1 MGVKLMT
8 GATGEQNIQAA
19 DDRECLAG
27 ITGLDSYVFP
37 TGSQLKA
44 TLVDANTVTIGT
56 GAGSLQGSRF
66 RCSTTTTVNI
76 QSGTQGQFRH
86 DIVGLHFSRETSGL
100 EGLEFQVLT
109 GEPATSEGAAEDP
122 AYTAGDLLKGDVEAF
137 MPLYRVRLSGI
148 NASDPEQLFSVLTP
162 LSTFSNII
170 SPNAWHTA
178 QLKAPTG
185 WSISSSSN
193 TRNQISAYPLLGMV
207 EIVGIFTRAADSTIP
222 TTTICNLNDVGMSA
236 YKPARDL
243 SIPNIIIT
251 SGTGN
256 SAQYKQTNIVIKTN
270 GDIIIGSSQVGRSI
284 AIWTGLFS
292 LAVLH

>member
-86 DIVGLHFSRETSGL
+86 DIIGLHFSRETSGR

-109 GEPATSEGAAEDP
+109 GEPAASEGAAADP
-122 AYTAGDLLKGDVEAF
+122 AYTAGDLLKGDAEAF
-137 MPLYRVRLSGI
+137 MPLYRVKLSGI
-148 NASDPEQLFSVLTP
+148 NTSDPEPMFSVLTP
-162 LSTFSNII
+162 LATLRDSVSNLKSDYVMQTVGTGLFEFCRVGGIVVMNMYNI
-170 SPNAWHTA
+170 TA
-178 QLKAPTG
+178 KVSGSWGTTLVGTVPEGFRPKNQLRQRCQVANYDSDKSSGVWVKSSGEIYVANFGGTG
-185 WSISSSSN
+185 
-193 TRNQISAYPLLGMV
+193 
-207 EIVGIFTRAADSTIP
+207 F
-222 TTTICNLNDVGMSA
+222 
-236 YKPARDL
+236 
-243 SIPNIIIT
+243 
-251 SGTGN
+251 SGTG
-256 SAQYKQTNIVIKTN
+256 A
-270 GDIIIGSSQVGRSI
+270 
-284 AIWTGLFS
+284 FS
-292 LAVLH
+292 CTACWPTA

>member
-76 QSGTQGQFRH
+76 QSGTQGQYRH
-86 DIVGLHFSRETSGL
+86 DIVGLHFSRETSGR

-109 GEPATSEGAAEDP
+109 GEPAASEGAATDP
-122 AYTAGDLLKGDVEAF
+122 AYTAGDLLKGDAEAF
-137 MPLYRVRLSGI
+137 MPLYRVKLSGI
-148 NASDPEQLFSVLTP
+148 NASDPEPMFSVLTP
-162 LSTFSNII
+162 LATLEDSI
-170 SPNAWHTA
+170 SPSFVDCNITNVPTTVCKVGKIVVVTVSGTLKKSVGAWSM
-178 QLKAPTG
+178 LSLSNVLPKARG
-185 WSISSSSN
+185 RFN
-193 TRNQISAYPLLGMV
+193 
-207 EIVGIFTRAADSTIP
+207 STIICQD
-222 TTTICNLNDVGMSA
+222 TTDPRILLTA
-236 YKPARDL
+236 
-243 SIPNIIIT
+243 
-251 SGTGN
+251 SGTDLFIESKGP
-256 SAQYKQTNIVIKTN
+256 SL
-270 GDIIIGSSQVGRSI
+270 SSGT
-284 AIWTGLFS
+284 WTFGQL
-292 LAVLH
+292 VYVCE

>member
-76 QSGTQGQFRH
+76 QSGTQGQYRR
-86 DIVGLHFSRETSGL
+86 DIIGLHFSREASGR

-109 GEPATSEGAAEDP
+109 GEPAASEGAAADP
-122 AYTAGDLLKGDVEAF
+122 AYTAGDLLKGDTEAF
-137 MPLYRVRLSGI
+137 MPLYRVKLSGI
-148 NASDPEQLFSVLTP
+148 NAAGPEPMFSVLTP
-162 LSTFSNII
+162 LATLGDSVSRVLARPGITYNGTVTVPGLKNRASVIVAFARGQYAIMPTADGTHRVSGVTGDNDTLVVTAVATATVSGEQVTFSNAMF
-170 SPNAWHTA
+170 NMF
-178 QLKAPTG
+178 KAPSLG
-185 WSISSSSN
+185 SALAFIAGDKESI
-193 TRNQISAYPLLGMV
+193 
-207 EIVGIFTRAADSTIP
+207 
-222 TTTICNLNDVGMSA
+222 
-236 YKPARDL
+236 
-243 SIPNIIIT
+243 
-251 SGTGN
+251 
-256 SAQYKQTNIVIKTN
+256 
-270 GDIIIGSSQVGRSI
+270 I
-284 AIWTGLFS
+284 AIYG
-292 LAVLH
+292 

>member
-37 TGSQLKA
+37 TGNQLKA

-86 DIVGLHFSRETSGL
+86 DIVGLHFSRETSGR

-109 GEPATSEGAAEDP
+109 GEPAASEGAAEDP
-122 AYTAGDLLKGDVEAF
+122 AYTVGDLLKGDTEAF
-137 MPLYRVRLSGI
+137 MPLYRVKLSGI
-148 NASDPEQLFSVLTP
+148 NADDPEPMFSVLTP
-162 LSTFSNII
+162 LATLGDSVSRDGGWVYLYN
-170 SPNAWHTA
+170 SPTYGKVAYRVKQGICYICVNSVY
-178 QLKAPTG
+178 G
-185 WSISSSSN
+185 
-193 TRNQISAYPLLGMV
+193 ISAGSSWGLPNK
-207 EIVGIFTRAADSTIP
+207 IP
-222 TTTICNLNDVGMSA
+222 AEYCPS
-236 YKPARDL
+236 
-243 SIPNIIIT
+243 
-251 SGTGN
+251 
-256 SAQYKQTNIVIKTN
+256 
-270 GDIIIGSSQVGRSI
+270 IGSMYLPASI
-284 AIWTGLFS
+284 RESNNIAMLWIPGADVANEYPPYIYTMGSSTSSDNTISGMWSWPIG
-292 LAVLH
+292 

>member
-86 DIVGLHFSRETSGL
+86 DIIGLRFSRETSGR

-109 GEPATSEGAAEDP
+109 GKPAASEGAAADP
-122 AYTAGDLLKGDVEAF
+122 AYKAGDLLKGDAKAF
-137 MPLYRVRLSGI
+137 MPLYRVKLRGI
-148 NASDPEQLFSVLTP
+148 NAADPEPMFSVLAPLAALRGSVSHTEVHSGKYNTANGWTATFTP
-162 LSTFSNII
+162 KVDCDVLVLCAVSSVWGYAGGAVTMGVDCPQLEAASKHVGKFSGGDTLYHQLMSWGVFRGAKAGTKYSFKVSMGG
-170 SPNAWHTA
+170 SPQGDMDMA
-178 QLKAPTG
+178 
-185 WSISSSSN
+185 SICM
-193 TRNQISAYPLLGMV
+193 AV
-207 EIVGIFTRAADSTIP
+207 
-222 TTTICNLNDVGMSA
+222 NL
-236 YKPARDL
+236 
-243 SIPNIIIT
+243 
-251 SGTGN
+251 
-256 SAQYKQTNIVIKTN
+256 
-270 GDIIIGSSQVGRSI
+270 
-284 AIWTGLFS
+284 
-292 LAVLH
+292 

>member
-76 QSGTQGQFRH
+76 QSGTQGQYRH
-86 DIVGLHFSRETSGL
+86 DIVGLHFSRETSGR

-109 GEPATSEGAAEDP
+109 GEPAASKGAAADP
-122 AYTAGDLLKGDVEAF
+122 AYTVGDLLKGDAEAF
-137 MPLYRVRLSGI
+137 MPLYRVKLSGI
-148 NASDPEQLFSVLTP
+148 NAADPEPMFSVLTP
-162 LSTFSNII
+162 LATLGDSVSRVLATPHIKYSGTVTVPGLKNRASVIVVFGRKQHGIM
-170 SPNAWHTA
+170 PTADGTHTV
-178 QLKAPTG
+178 TGVSGEG
-185 WSISSSSN
+185 WSVITAHATATVSGEQVTFKDVIFSTYTASGLG
-193 TRNQISAYPLLGMV
+193 SAL
-207 EIVGIFTRAADSTIP
+207 IFGAGDKETIE
-222 TTTICNLNDVGMSA
+222 TIYG
-236 YKPARDL
+236 
-243 SIPNIIIT
+243 
-251 SGTGN
+251 
-256 SAQYKQTNIVIKTN
+256 
-270 GDIIIGSSQVGRSI
+270 
-284 AIWTGLFS
+284 
-292 LAVLH
+292 

>member
-76 QSGTQGQFRH
+76 QSGTQGQYRR
-86 DIVGLHFSRETSGL
+86 DIIGLHFSREASGR

-109 GEPATSEGAAEDP
+109 GEPAAGEGAAADP
-122 AYTAGDLLKGDVEAF
+122 AYTAGDLLKGDAEAF
-137 MPLYRVRLSGI
+137 MPLYRVKLSGI
-148 NASDPEQLFSVLTP
+148 NASDPEPMFSVLAP
-162 LSTFSNII
+162 LATLRDVVNKDDPIVIYGAPGKPSYVWIRRIGRTCELHWSVSQSSAQFWQPDEIIPEGLRPASNLYV
-170 SPNAWHTA
+170 PGCVTNNDGYVLNAC
-178 QLKAPTG
+178 
-185 WSISSSSN
+185 
-193 TRNQISAYPLLGMV
+193 AYCY
-207 EIVGIFTRAADSTIP
+207 I
-222 TTTICNLNDVGMSA
+222 N
-236 YKPARDL
+236 
-243 SIPNIIIT
+243 T
-251 SGTGN
+251 SG
-256 SAQYKQTNIVIKTN
+256 Y
-270 GDIIIGSSQVGRSI
+270 IGFQVAAAVSG
-284 AIWTGLFS
+284 AINKGICSW
-292 LAVLH
+292 AID

>member
-44 TLVDANTVTIGT
+44 TLVDANTITIGT

-86 DIVGLHFSRETSGL
+86 DIVGLHFSRETSGR

-109 GEPATSEGAAEDP
+109 GEPAASEGAATDP
-122 AYTAGDLLKGDVEAF
+122 AYTAGDLLKGDAEAF
-137 MPLYRVRLSGI
+137 MPLYRVKLSGI
-148 NASDPEQLFSVLTP
+148 NAADPEPMFSVLTP
-162 LSTFSNII
+162 LATLGNSI
-170 SPNAWHTA
+170 SQVRLLLSEDLTVPGGKMHVEVYDVPVIKELVMRVSGN
-178 QLKAPTG
+178 
-185 WSISSSSN
+185 ISSSSRFFSDYYTAGKIPKDKRPSTSVN
-193 TRNQISAYPLLGMV
+193 CAFAPYEGTWGRFLARGCIMDDGRARLSLISPQAIQTGY
-207 EIVGIFTRAADSTIP
+207 
-222 TTTICNLNDVGMSA
+222 
-236 YKPARDL
+236 
-243 SIPNIIIT
+243 T
-251 SGTGN
+251 SECRV
-256 SAQYKQTNIVIKTN
+256 SYA
-270 GDIIIGSSQVGRSI
+270 
-284 AIWTGLFS
+284 F
-292 LAVLH
+292 

>member
-44 TLVDANTVTIGT
+44 TLVDANTVTVGT

-86 DIVGLHFSRETSGL
+86 DIVGLHFSREASGR

-109 GEPATSEGAAEDP
+109 GRPAASVGAAADP
-122 AYTAGDLLKGDVEAF
+122 VYTAGDLLKGDAEAF
-137 MPLYRVRLSGI
+137 MPLYRIRLSGI
-148 NASDPEQLFSVLTP
+148 NAADPEPMFSVLTP
-162 LSTFSNII
+162 LAT
-170 SPNAWHTA
+170 
-178 QLKAPTG
+178 LED
-185 WSISSSSN
+185 SISYSTVGVWNVVRVGKAVICTRRERQAVFQGGNEYIRFWTGYFPFEFAEPPAVAVTFVHGN
-193 TRNQISAYPLLGMV
+193 TEILGV
-207 EIVGIFTRAADSTIP
+207 TPGIKM
-222 TTTICNLNDVGMSA
+222 NDVG
-236 YKPARDL
+236 KRDFAAAVY
-243 SIPNIIIT
+243 T
-251 SGTGN
+251 VTG
-256 SAQYKQTNIVIKTN
+256 SLPSQVKL
-270 GDIIIGSSQVGRSI
+270 GFDIIAVGVQ
-284 AIWTGLFS
+284 G
-292 LAVLH
+292 

>member
-76 QSGTQGQFRH
+76 QSGTQGQYRR
-86 DIVGLHFSRETSGL
+86 DIVGLHFSRETSGR

-109 GEPATSEGAAEDP
+109 GDPASSEGAAADP
-122 AYTAGDLLKGDVEAF
+122 AYTAGDLLKGDAEAF
-137 MPLYRVRLSGI
+137 MPLYRVKLSGI
-148 NASDPEQLFSVLTP
+148 NAADPEPMFSVLTP
-162 LSTFSNII
+162 LATIGDSVSMRDNVLYYGPWPVGGTIVVPGFSKYKIFTFNVLNWGD
-170 SPNAWHTA
+170 PNLIAIPKT
-178 QLKAPTG
+178 
-185 WSISSSSN
+185 N
-193 TRNQISAYPLLGMV
+193 TFNASAVDCWDTNSAGTLAVCAMRIRRDNDNLTLLSAGRVCVANNYAYPYGGNV
-207 EIVGIFTRAADSTIP
+207 RIVG
-222 TTTICNLNDVGMSA
+222 
-236 YKPARDL
+236 
-243 SIPNIIIT
+243 
-251 SGTGN
+251 
-256 SAQYKQTNIVIKTN
+256 VI
-270 GDIIIGSSQVGRSI
+270 
-284 AIWTGLFS
+284 
-292 LAVLH
+292 

>member
-66 RCSTTTTVNI
+66 RCSTTTTVTI

-86 DIVGLHFSRETSGL
+86 DIVGLHFSRETSGR

-109 GEPATSEGAAEDP
+109 GEPAASEGAAADP
-122 AYTAGDLLKGDVEAF
+122 VYTAGDLLKGDSEAF
-137 MPLYRVRLSGI
+137 MPLYRIKLSGI
-148 NASDPEQLFSVLTP
+148 NAADPDPMFSVLTP
-162 LSTFSNII
+162 LATLRNAVTKDDPIVIYGAQGRSSYIWLQRIGRTCMLHWSVSQSTAAFWQPDNVIPEKLRPGNNIYVPGCVTNNDGYI
-170 SPNAWHTA
+170 
-178 QLKAPTG
+178 L
-185 WSISSSSN
+185 N
-193 TRNQISAYPLLGMV
+193 TSAYCY
-207 EIVGIFTRAADSTIP
+207 I
-222 TTTICNLNDVGMSA
+222 N
-236 YKPARDL
+236 
-243 SIPNIIIT
+243 T
-251 SGTGN
+251 SGNIGFQVA
-256 SAQYKQTNIVIKTN
+256 SAVS
-270 GDIIIGSSQVGRSI
+270 G
-284 AIWTGLFS
+284 AINRGICSW
-292 LAVLH
+292 AID

>member
-76 QSGTQGQFRH
+76 QSGTQGQYRH
-86 DIVGLHFSRETSGL
+86 DIVGLHFSRETSGR

-109 GEPATSEGAAEDP
+109 GEPAASEGAATDP
-122 AYTAGDLLKGDVEAF
+122 AYTAGDLLKGDADAF
-137 MPLYRVRLSGI
+137 MPLYRVKLSGI
-148 NASDPEQLFSVLTP
+148 NASDPEPMFSVLTP
-162 LSTFSNII
+162 LATLGDSVSHTEPHGWNDITFTPKVDCDVLVLCATSGVWGYAGGTITMGI
-170 SPNAWHTA
+170 DCD
-178 QLKAPTG
+178 QLEAVSKHVGKFSGGNTEYHQIVSWGVFRGAKAGTKYSFKV
-185 WSISSSSN
+185 SISGSLQGDREMTS
-193 TRNQISAYPLLGMV
+193 
-207 EIVGIFTRAADSTIP
+207 
-222 TTTICNLNDVGMSA
+222 ICMAVNL
-236 YKPARDL
+236 
-243 SIPNIIIT
+243 
-251 SGTGN
+251 
-256 SAQYKQTNIVIKTN
+256 
-270 GDIIIGSSQVGRSI
+270 
-284 AIWTGLFS
+284 
-292 LAVLH
+292 